1 MAHLLSYLQLFAAPM
16 HHLILPA
23 ADVIIK
29 CRGSAYKVVTPIKNR
44 PNYQDLVLMCLVST
58 FVSSCSGPVAEENK
72 QPAAIKIKIDQP
84 RQPDI
89 LDTQKGLPGNIFDD
103 RLESK
108 TLTATEFT
116 SLYGDAIQSAIP
128 QSRVV
133 IKSPLSLAVRVDPK
147 DRHDCKIDLNK
158 IWQACKDKPGHR
170 EELVTPKVKG
180 FYSLINF
187 VNQPLAGEEFID
199 KIVPLVRGERFI
211 QALGGNRPAAKNNLF
226 YDKLFG
232 DLYIVYAVDDPLMI
246 KVLTQDYLV
255 NYAKTQREL
264 LRAISLRNLE
274 RMLAR
279 KITLRADGPIY
290 IVTVGGNYEPS
301 LILLDNLVQNLAG
314 RVKGKLVVA
323 LPTHD
328 SLFIC
333 GDETPGA
340 LAKLKEV
347 TDRALVKSKLP
358 ISDKLYVLD
367 QGHWKVFQAF
377 DS

>member
-1 MAHLLSYLQLFAAPM
+1 
-16 HHLILPA
+16 
-23 ADVIIK
+23 
-29 CRGSAYKVVTPIKNR
+29 
-44 PNYQDLVLMCLVST
+44 
-58 FVSSCSGPVAEENK
+58 
-72 QPAAIKIKIDQP
+72 
-84 RQPDI
+84 
-89 LDTQKGLPGNIFDD
+89 
-103 RLESK
+103 
-108 TLTATEFT
+108 
-116 SLYGDAIQSAIP
+116 
-128 QSRVV
+128 
-133 IKSPLSLAVRVDPK
+133 
-147 DRHDCKIDLNK
+147 
-158 IWQACKDKPGHR
+158 
-170 EELVTPKVKG
+170 
-180 FYSLINF
+180 
-187 VNQPLAGEEFID
+187 
-199 KIVPLVRGERFI
+199 
-211 QALGGNRPAAKNNLF
+211 
-226 YDKLFG
+226 
-232 DLYIVYAVDDPLMI
+232 MI